1 MVHSGNGEA
10 YIKLPSNGR
19 RFAKAKGSVAF
30 PPQLFLNCNSKCNSS
45 SPHFTHL
52 SLPPPLPCSRSMAGD
67 QGSMDFDY
75 FGSSQMDLQMAMM
88 QEVMPPSISLQ
99 QSPPPSSF
107 AIGLPNYQDQF
118 LPPLAVGGGVPS
130 VAAMREMIFHMA
142 AMQPIHIDP
151 ESVRPPK
158 RRNVRIS
165 TEPQSVAARHRRE
178 RISERIRILQ
188 QMVPGGT
195 KMDTASMLD
204 EAIHYMKFL
213 KGQVQALEQAAASSS
228 TNRTTTAVSEFSGAG
243 YNGYFDWPPP
253 GYSTSSEAWDQA
265 ATHRL

>member
-1 MVHSGNGEA
+1 M
-10 YIKLPSNGR
+10 P
-19 RFAKAKGSVAF
+19 
-30 PPQLFLNCNSKCNSS
+30 
-45 SPHFTHL
+45 
-52 SLPPPLPCSRSMAGD
+52 
-67 QGSMDFDY
+67 MDVDY
-75 FGSSQMDLQMAMM
+75 LGSSQMDLQMAMM
-88 QEVMPPSISLQ
+88 ANMPPSISLQ

-107 AIGLPNYQDQF
+107 AIGLPSYQDQF
-118 LPPLAVGGGVPS
+118 MSPLVVGGGVPS

-213 KGQVQALEQAAASSS
+213 KGQVQALEQAAAVS
-228 TNRTTTAVSEFSGAG
+228 TNRTTTAVSEFSASG

-253 GYSTSSEAWDQA
+253 GYSMSCEAGDQTA
-265 ATHRL
+265 AHRF